1 MKNKNILPLILLI
14 AFGSHYNA
22 KAQIWKD
29 LGKKVEKKIEQK
41 ASQRIERKIDK
52 TIDKG
57 LDKAEQTPE
66 ELAKAGKSG
75 DKQSSKTG
83 EKNEGKSNSPAKLGR
98 YSKFSF
104 IQGEQIIAYDDF
116 SQDAVG
122 DLPASWVSSGT
133 SEIVKL
139 EGIPGKWV
147 WFNKTKGNFIPTY
160 LKDFPEN
167 FTLEFDM
174 MYDFNL
180 SQNSFK
186 RNLTMVFTDMANP
199 EANLNWVGDGDY
211 FNLQKLSNN
220 YFGFTFTASS
230 ANGGPYIVAKKVSH
244 QAKGLNFNNQ
254 FLAKHIINSSN
265 NNTPFH
271 VSVARMGKRIQLF
284 INEEK
289 VFDLTNAFEAN
300 VNLKGMRFYV
310 SNHTET
316 DNYYVSNFRYA
327 VGKPDI
333 RNKIL
338 EKGSYTT
345 SAITFASASANL
357 NPESYAVL
365 KEIAS
370 ALNSQPQKGVTIIGH
385 TDADGEES
393 FNQALSLQ
401 RAQAVK
407 QALQQEFEVKNNISV
422 LGKGEKSPI
431 DKNNTQIGKANN
443 RRVEFVLK

>member
-14 AFGSHYNA
+14 AFGCHYNA

-29 LGKKVEKKIEQK
+29 LGKKVEKKIEKK

-57 LDKAEQTPE
+57 LDKAEQTPQE
-66 ELAKAGKSG
+66 IKQANKSIDKKATEASVKSSG
-75 DKQSSKTG
+75 
-83 EKNEGKSNSPAKLGR
+83 PAKLGR

-104 IQGEQIIAYDDF
+104 IQGDQIIAYDDF

-139 EGIPGKWV
+139 EGIPGNWV

-180 SQNSFK
+180 SQNSFR
-186 RNLTMVFTDMANP
+186 RNLTMVFTDIANP

-211 FNLQKLSNN
+211 FNLQKLSDN

-244 QAKGLNFNNQ
+244 RAKGLNFNNK

-271 VSVARMGKRIQLF
+271 VSLARMGKRVQLF

-289 VFDLTNAFEAN
+289 VFDLTNAFEGN
-300 VNLKGMRFYV
+300 VNLKSMRFYV
-310 SNHTET
+310 SNHTEN

-345 SAITFASASANL
+345 TAITFASASANL

-365 KEIAS
+365 KEIAN
-370 ALNSQPQKGVTIIGH
+370 ALNSQAQKTVTIIGH
-385 TDADGEES
+385 TDADGEED
-393 FNQALSLQ
+393 FNQALSLK
-401 RAQAVK
+401 RAQTVK
-407 QALQQEFEVKNNISV
+407 QVLQQEFEVKNNITV
-422 LGKGEKSPI
+422 LGRGENSPI

-443 RRVEFVLK
+443 RRVEFVLN